1 MSLGGNPRDYIV
13 SEPADQRKA
22 PRSKQH
28 GPQKLEITYV
38 DPASGE
44 KTCGASL
51 WDFSEGGL
59 GMDAPRHFEPGQ
71 EIRIQARLT
80 GSVFSMHLDARA
92 RVAYCRRSESRTYR
106 VGVAFLEHSLRRV
119 DS

>member
-1 MSLGGNPRDYIV
+1 MSDS
-13 SEPADQRKA
+13 SENRKH

-28 GPQKLEITYV
+28 GPQKLQVTYV
-38 DPASGE
+38 DPGVE
-44 KTCGASL
+44 KKTCGASL

-59 GMDAPRHFEPGQ
+59 GMDAPRHFEPGE
-71 EIRIQARLT
+71 EIRIEATLS
-80 GSVFSMHLDARA
+80 GSVFSMQLDARA

-119 DS
+119 ES

>member
-1 MSLGGNPRDYIV
+1 V
-13 SEPADQRKA
+13 SDPADKRKH

-28 GPQKLEITYV
+28 GPQKLEITYQ
-38 DPASGE
+38 DPTAGE

>member
-1 MSLGGNPRDYIV
+1 MIPSGYPRDQIV
-13 SEPADQRKA
+13 SDADHRKH

-38 DPASGE
+38 DPTAGE